1 MCAGVIKASLGEG
14 TVTEGILGALEELWV
29 YLSWQVCIMRPEG
42 LCSQPEL
49 LGVQPGLP
57 TVFRLSPRSSFFY
70 YFETLPR

>member
-1 MCAGVIKASLGEG
+1 MCASLGVG
-14 TVTEGILGALEELWV
+14 DTVTEGILGALEELWV

-57 TVFRLSPRSSFFY
+57 TVFPPFSPGDLYS
-70 YFETLPR
+70 